1 MTRRAY
7 GLAVALAVLMG
18 GASIAAAWLL
28 DLPLRD
34 PDGTFGPS
42 WVRLPLI
49 ALVCFLADIV
59 PRGIYRARGF
69 RGMGAH
75 SRAVLRERWTR
86 DRVTLIVVGLGSFYL
101 TYVGYRNLKSFL
113 PWIRE
118 HTYDSALEQIDRWVT
133 LGHEPATVLQTIFGT
148 GLSAHVLSFF
158 YVGYL
163 LFVPVSLAAWL
174 VWSRNIA
181 GGLWYTTALCAN
193 WALGL
198 VSYYLVP
205 SWGPA
210 FVQPSL
216 FWDLPDTSVRDLQAS
231 LWAHRH
237 EVITN
242 PDATNAIQSIA
253 GFASLHVSVVF
264 TAALITHMTV
274 RNRWIR
280 WGMWTYLPVTVV
292 ATLYFG
298 WHFVADDVAGMAI
311 GGLAV
316 WMGARVTGHQ
326 MRPDYRGAIFG
337 PAEAA
342 DVEQVPEPAAERPLA
357 SANAP

>member
-18 GASIAAAWLL
+18 SLSVTAAWLL

-49 ALVCFLADIV
+49 VLGCFLADVV
-59 PRGIYRARGF
+59 PRAVYRARGV
-69 RGMGAH
+69 RGWRPHAA
-75 SRAVLRERWTR
+75 AVLRERWTR
-86 DRVTLIVVGLGSFYL
+86 ARLALMVVGLGSFYL

-118 HTYDSALEQIDRWVT
+118 HNFDTELGVLDRW
-133 LGHEPATVLQTIFGT
+133 LAFGYEPATVLQAVFGT
-148 GLSAHVLSFF
+148 GFAAHVLSFF
-158 YVGYL
+158 YVAYL
-163 LFVPVSLAAWL
+163 VFVPVSLAAWL

-193 WALGL
+193 WTLGL
-198 VSYYLVP
+198 ASYYLVP

-216 FWDLPDTSVRDLQAS
+216 FWDLPATAVRELQAS

-237 EVITN
+237 EVISG
-242 PDATNAIQSIA
+242 PHATEAISSIA

-264 TAALITHMTV
+264 TAALITHLTV
-274 RNRWIR
+274 RSRWVR
-280 WGMWTYLPVTVV
+280 WVMWAYLPITVV

-298 WHFVADDVAGMAI
+298 WHFVADDVAGLAI
-311 GGLAV
+311 GLAAV
-316 WMGARVTGHQ
+316 WMGARVTGHELST
-326 MRPDYRGAIFG
+326 RYRGRIFG
-337 PAEAA
+337 EGEPEDLPAPKVPA
-342 DVEQVPEPAAERPLA
+342 DRDLQPV
-357 SANAP
+357 SAR